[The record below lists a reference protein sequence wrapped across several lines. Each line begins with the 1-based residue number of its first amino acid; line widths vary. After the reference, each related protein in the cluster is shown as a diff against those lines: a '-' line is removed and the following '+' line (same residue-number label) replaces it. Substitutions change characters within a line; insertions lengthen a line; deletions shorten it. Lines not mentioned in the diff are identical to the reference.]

1 MYQVQEDD
9 YVHDVLFHHD
19 LKYVVLLNIHLSNLV
34 VLKIFTFLHM
44 NVYVFVHVYIHV
56 DVNYKCI
63 CSSCSA
69 FKYKKYN
76 FTVFFRQTPLQL
88 TQKELPI

>member
-1 MYQVQEDD
+1 
-9 YVHDVLFHHD
+9 
-19 LKYVVLLNIHLSNLV
+19 
-34 VLKIFTFLHM
+34 M

-88 TQKELPI
+88 TQKELPIQKNIYNQNLDKIALIYIQCYMNIMEVILLTHQQML